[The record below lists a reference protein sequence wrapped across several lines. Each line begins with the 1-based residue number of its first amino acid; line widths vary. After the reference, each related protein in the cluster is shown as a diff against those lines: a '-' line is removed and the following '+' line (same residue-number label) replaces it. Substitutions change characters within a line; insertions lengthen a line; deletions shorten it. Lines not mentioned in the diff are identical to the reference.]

1 MSGAEPSAA
10 GGAAPS
16 EPSFCGACGEVL
28 DPPREGACPRC
39 GEDPATPPP
48 PPQVV
53 WFEQLLCAVLG
64 GLALWATLGKITP
77 GPAPKVDPS
86 ASTQARWRAAWEA
99 GEGRGLVLVVLL
111 VSALALYCLLRHG
124 PRLVR
129 EVAVGLRRPR
139 PARPAANL
147 GAFLVAFGL
156 VAVLPSLVVLVGLEP
171 PRLALEG
178 GETLE
183 LRRGEERW
191 LAPGED
197 GEGLRVFD
205 PVPWEAIEP
214 TPPSSPMGS
223 TPSAADTRPAPP
235 WGEGPPPPWLVR
247 ARWSLGRGELEAA
260 PITSGAPPLTVNGE
274 PLPAAGKVELW
285 RGTRLAGPG
294 FAGRFEAA
302 SWVEISTRQVLGS
315 LLALAVLLTVLVALA
330 PRSLRVLGVH
340 AEGLADEAL
349 RGAAGFFAFVPLLY
363 LVMVLSALLA
373 ELLGIP
379 AESHTL
385 IRALEQE
392 GGALL
397 GLLVLLNAALVAPL
411 IEELVYR
418 GVALQGLLRP
428 LGAAGALA
436 LSALLFA
443 AVHEGF
449 ASLLPMLALGALF
462 AALRLG
468 SPRGSLVAPV
478 VAHAL
483 YNGLML
489 TLVLAA
495 P

>member
-1 MSGAEPSAA
+1 
-10 GGAAPS
+10 
-16 EPSFCGACGEVL
+16 
-28 DPPREGACPRC
+28 
-39 GEDPATPPP
+39 
-48 PPQVV
+48 
-53 WFEQLLCAVLG
+53 
-64 GLALWATLGKITP
+64 
-77 GPAPKVDPS
+77 
-86 ASTQARWRAAWEA
+86 
-99 GEGRGLVLVVLL
+99 
-111 VSALALYCLLRHG
+111 
-124 PRLVR
+124 VR
-129 EVAVGLRRPR
+129 ELAVGLRRPR

-147 GAFLVAFGL
+147 GAFLIAFGV
-156 VAVLPSLVVLVGLEP
+156 VAVVPSLVVLVGLEP

-178 GETLE
+178 GAVLE
-183 LRRGEERW
+183 LRRGQERW
-191 LAPGED
+191 LAPEEAGQ
-197 GEGLRVFD
+197 GLRALD
-205 PVPWEAIEP
+205 PVAPAPWEEVAP
-214 TPPSSPMGS
+214 AG
-223 TPSAADTRPAPP
+223 ARPAPP
-235 WGEGPPPPWLVR
+235 WGDGAPPPWLVK

-274 PLPAAGKVELW
+274 PFPPAGKVELW

-294 FAGRFEAA
+294 FAGRFEAP
-302 SWVEISTRQVLGS
+302 SWIELSTRQLAGS
-315 LLALAVLLTVLVALA
+315 LLALALLLAGLVALA
-330 PRSLRVLGVH
+330 PRSLRALGVH
-340 AEGLADEAL
+340 GEGFADEAL
-349 RGAAGFFAFVPLLY
+349 RGAAGFFAFLPLVY
-363 LVMVLSALLA
+363 VALWLTAWLA

-379 AESHTL
+379 AESHIL
-385 IRALEQE
+385 IRAFEQE

-418 GVALQGLLRP
+418 GFALQGLVRP

-443 AVHEGF
+443 AVHEGA

-489 TLVLAA
+489 ALVLAA